1 MSAPLDQRGVI
12 VAALTPW
19 DDGDRLDRA
28 AFDAEIDWLAAQRP
42 LAIGVAGVEVQE
54 YHLLDEA
61 DRVALVRRA
70 VERAGDVPVIAGVSS
85 PLAARSAD
93 LAHRMADAGASAV
106 LALSAPKPW
115 AAPPNQDEFVRW
127 FSVLADA
134 SPLPVVVYSNPR
146 TGSEPS
152 VAALAELATHERI
165 SAVKET
171 SRDMTKT
178 LNLCARLAEPGLAG
192 VYTNMESLL
201 ATLEFGGQG
210 AMVPAPGLPAAN
222 RIVEAWQR
230 GDLAEALRWQR
241 FFATFPSSWMRLGL
255 GPAVKA
261 AMGVL
266 DVDVGVPAH
275 TFDGLTAA
283 EIAEMAELFARW
295 GLLD

>member
-1 MSAPLDQRGVI
+1 MSVSLDQPGVI

-19 DDGDRLDRA
+19 DDRGRLDRA
-28 AFDAEIDWLAAQRP
+28 SFDAEIDWLAAQHP

-61 DRVALVRRA
+61 QRVALVQRA
-70 VERAGDVPVIAGVSS
+70 VERAGQVPVIAGVSA
-85 PLAARSAD
+85 PLAAHSAG
-93 LAHRMADAGASAV
+93 LATRMADVGASAV

-115 AAPPNQDEFVRW
+115 AAPPNQGEFVRW
-127 FSVLADA
+127 FSTLADA

-152 VAALAELATHERI
+152 VAALAELATHEQI

-178 LNLCARLAEPGLAG
+178 LNLCAQLAEPGLAG

-201 ATLEFGGQG
+201 ATLQFGGHG
-210 AMVPAPGLPAAN
+210 AMVPAPGLPAAQ
-222 RIVEAWQR
+222 RIVEAWKR
-230 GDLAEALRWQR
+230 GDLPEALRWQR
-241 FFATFPSSWMRLGL
+241 FFATFPSAWMRLGL

-266 DVDVGVPAH
+266 GVGVGVPAH
-275 TFDGLTAA
+275 TFDGLTGD
-283 EIAEMAELFARW
+283 EITEMSELFDRW
-295 GLLD
+295 GMLT